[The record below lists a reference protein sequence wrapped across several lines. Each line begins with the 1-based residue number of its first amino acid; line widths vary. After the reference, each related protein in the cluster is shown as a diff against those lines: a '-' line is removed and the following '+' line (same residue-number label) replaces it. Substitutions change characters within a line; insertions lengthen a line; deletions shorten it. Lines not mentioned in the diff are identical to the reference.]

1 LAPRAGFGWRSS
13 RTLIRPD
20 VDAAAYYYDERR
32 KTELLSERR
41 QLREDELNRL
51 ERRIGVL
58 DLEIWGL
65 QRLRT
70 LELRADLKRS
80 GFDVTGL
87 EPLPCPT
94 DAERQASRHRSRPDI
109 DALTSARAEEA
120 ANRGRLVR
128 TFTAPIKVR

>member
-1 LAPRAGFGWRSS
+1 MLSPTTTTKG
-13 RTLIRPD
+13 
-20 VDAAAYYYDERR
+20 ERR
-32 KTELLSERR
+32 SYLARGASSARTS
-41 QLREDELNRL
+41 NRL

-109 DALTSARAEEA
+109 DALTTHEQKRQQTA
-120 ANRGRLVR
+120 ADSSEHS
-128 TFTAPIKVR
+128 